1 MKGQLSAEMLILIA
15 VILAVVGIAASQMI
29 GTAKSTSASIRNES
43 DHINSLASEA
53 IKSPEGGYC
62 FEDDDCENGLTC
74 ESRIHICG

>member
-29 GTAKSTSASIRNES
+29 GTAKSTSANIRNES

-53 IKSPEGGYC
+53 IKSPRGGYC
-62 FEDDDCENGLTC
+62 FEDEDCEDGLSC
-74 ESRIHICG
+74 DDLAHACG